1 MFQVIHEKIGSN
13 EINKCFYIGIDFRSE
28 SFPFKAI
35 RCLTSFINRDFSTEL
50 WNQQKHFDAF
60 IHPKKNESLSL
71 KDHRFS
77 SIFECYYSLAH
88 YVDAIKFYLEKFSS
102 VVNGLSIIDRS
113 FLDME
118 VLNPFLCATSLIGI
132 DITGPTLYIKNL
144 TI

>member
-1 MFQVIHEKIGSN
+1 MKKLETMKLINVFTLVLISEVNLFHSKPLDALHPSLIETFLQNFG
-13 EINKCFYIGIDFRSE
+13 INKNI
-28 SFPFKAI
+28 
-35 RCLTSFINRDFSTEL
+35 LTPLSI
-50 WNQQKHFDAF
+50 Q
-60 IHPKKNESLSL
+60 KKNESLSL
-71 KDHRFS
+71 KDHRFNC
-77 SIFECYYSLAH
+77 IFECYYSLAH